1 MPHAFARTT
10 LIALPIA
17 AMLLLSAPVFAQQQ
31 SPAQGGIP
39 QPPSTIAGSI
49 ADEAGPVP
57 AGLPVEALIGNNVCG
72 TSETAYTGEGD
83 ARTTVY
89 VVDVVSE
96 TQIEGCGRDG
106 VAVRIRIGD
115 RLSEQPVTWDQ
126 GLVVFN
132 ITFGDV
138 DPAPIPTFTPTTQPV
153 ATNTPRPNA
162 TQPPTEATAGP
173 GTPAGSTPGTGGDNQ
188 TATTTGS
195 ATATGSAPSGTR
207 TATATP
213 TGEVSSATPGA
224 PDSGD
229 DGDGGGVPV
238 WAIVLL
244 ALGGIAAVGGGVG
257 YMMSRSNATGSG
269 DEEAA
274 P

>member
-1 MPHAFARTT
+1 MHCPSRLCCSFLRRHSRSSKLRRRAGFLSPHPR
-10 LIALPIA
+10 
-17 AMLLLSAPVFAQQQ
+17 LLVP
-31 SPAQGGIP
+31 
-39 QPPSTIAGSI
+39 I

-57 AGLPVEALIGNNVCG
+57 AGLTVEALIGNNVCG

-83 ARTTVY
+83 ARVTVY

-106 VAVRIRIGD
+106 VAVRIRVGD
-115 RLSEQPVTWDQ
+115 RLSEQPVVWDQ
-126 GLVVFN
+126 GLVLFD

-138 DPAPIPTFTPTTQPV
+138 EPAPIPTFTPTTQPE
-153 ATNTPRPNA
+153 ATNTPRPSA
-162 TQPPTEATAGP
+162 TQPPTEATPGT
-173 GTPAGSTPGTGGDNQ
+173 GTPAGSTPGQGGDNQ
-188 TATTTGS
+188 TATATGS
-195 ATATGSAPSGTR
+195 ATGSAEPGTR
-207 TATATP
+207 TVTATP
-213 TGEVSSATPGA
+213 TGGLSSATPGA

-257 YMMSRSNATGSG
+257 YMMSRSNAAGSA